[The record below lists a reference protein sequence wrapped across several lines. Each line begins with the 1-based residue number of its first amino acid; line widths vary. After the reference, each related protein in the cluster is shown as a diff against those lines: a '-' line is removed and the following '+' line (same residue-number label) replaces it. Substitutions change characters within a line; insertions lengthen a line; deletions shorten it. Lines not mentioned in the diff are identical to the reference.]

1 MERYEVFTGR
11 TERNRKKSYL
21 VFNFDSDKGMAIKA
35 AKSFFK
41 CSEDHLSL
49 FVGWRFRNNLYFE
62 DPGIK
67 GAKKVA
73 FIEYT
78 AGGRNNGKCL

>member
-1 MERYEVFTGR
+1 MEHYEVFTGR
-11 TERNRKKSYL
+11 TDRNRKKTYL
-21 VFNFDSDKGMAIKA
+21 VFYFDSDKVMARKA
-35 AKSFFK
+35 AKRFFK
-41 CSEDHLSL
+41 CSDDHLSL

-78 AGGRNNGKCL
+78 TGGRSNGKYL